1 MTVLDLG
8 NNVAV
13 STQIVAQ
20 TLAASSSD
28 ATAVDMSTCT
38 WAIVHI
44 NAGTKA
50 GTTSAYTF
58 KVEESPD
65 NVTFTTAYKFVDG
78 EISTTAAEISVTAT
92 PGATDARTYLVSL
105 NSTRVQRYVRIAC
118 DLSGGGSDN
127 FPAACSIITMPDYTG
142 DADAPDFTV

>member
-20 TLAASSSD
+20 AITASSSD

-44 NAGTKA
+44 SAGTKA
-50 GTTSAYTF
+50 GTTTIYTF
-58 KVEESPD
+58 KVEEASD
-65 NVTFTTAYKFVDG
+65 NATFTTAKKWVDG
-78 EISTTAAEISVTAT
+78 EVSTTDAEIVITAT
-92 PGATDARTYLVSL
+92 PGATDARSYLVAIDA
-105 NSTRVQRYVRIAC
+105 RHVKRYVRIAC
-118 DLSGGGSDN
+118 DASGGGTDS
-127 FPAACSIITMPDYTG
+127 FPVSCDIVTMPDNTG
-142 DADAPDFTV
+142 DADAPDMSV